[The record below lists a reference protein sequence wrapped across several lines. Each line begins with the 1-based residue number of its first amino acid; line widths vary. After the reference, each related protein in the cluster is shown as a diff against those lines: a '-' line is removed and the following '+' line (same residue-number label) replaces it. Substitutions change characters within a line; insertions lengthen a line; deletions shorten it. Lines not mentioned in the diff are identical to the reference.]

1 MDKDKKDK
9 RGRKHLYYS
18 DVYAANLR
26 YDKEER
32 DNIEKI
38 RTLSARAAEA
48 AEEQNRLLK
57 KAAEAALEQTAT
69 TRRQNQLLEEQNRLL
84 MMTPEERSAYKNK
97 MEEDERRKQE
107 ALVNARQE
115 DERRKQEA
123 LVNARLEEQRR
134 KEEEAAYWSS
144 PAGVEA
150 RKLTEEEASRA
161 RRALEK
167 AELEKEKNF
176 LYLLIKN
183 QTEEISS
190 FEELIANSSGF
201 GAIKCFLFGGVAMD
215 VQEGSEAIDSCRS
228 RIAKAKERLKLVDQ
242 KIKQYQ

>member
-18 DVYAANLR
+18 DVDAANLR

-107 ALVNARQE
+107 ALVNAR
-115 DERRKQEA
+115 
-123 LVNARLEEQRR
+123 LEEQRR
-134 KEEEAAYWSS
+134 KDEETAYWSS

-183 QTEEISS
+183 QTEQISS

-201 GAIKCFLFGGVAMD
+201 GAIKRFLFGGVAMD